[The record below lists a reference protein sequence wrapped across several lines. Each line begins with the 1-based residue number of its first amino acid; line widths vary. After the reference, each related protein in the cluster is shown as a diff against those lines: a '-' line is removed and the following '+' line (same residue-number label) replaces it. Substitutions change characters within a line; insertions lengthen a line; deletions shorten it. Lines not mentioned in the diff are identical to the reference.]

1 MLVSLSSAQNQSTEN
16 FPFYYRSDSL
26 EQFLIQ
32 DQKSCRMD
40 KY

>member
-1 MLVSLSSAQNQSTEN
+1 MLVSLSSAQNQAAGN
-16 FPFYYRSDSL
+16 FPFNYRSDFL